1 MKKKT
6 KIIIIISIILIL
18 CIFAPT
24 GLKLYKNYS
33 HNKRYQE
40 IKDDIQV
47 DIERVLHII
56 YPHCQVGKSQ
66 YGILFEAEQ
75 NDYYGVDKKKLLDI
89 DGKSYC
95 KVIAKAKCISDGQF
109 EWDTYIKCKD
119 YEDAGYNIEK

>member
-1 MKKKT
+1 MKK
-6 KIIIIISIILIL
+6 KIIIIFIVVIIVL
-18 CIFAPT
+18 CILAPR
-24 GLKLYKNYS
+24 GFKIYKDYL

-56 YPHCQVGKSQ
+56 YPHCQVDKSQ

-95 KVIAKAKCISDGQF
+95 KVRAKAKCISDGRF

-119 YEDAGYNIEK
+119 YEDEGYNIEK